1 MCPNTLMLVKWK
13 HVCYECQCPL
23 DIRLVIVEPNLNLFF
38 RDYGSW
44 CYLRPFSVCRNVSYY
59 KFYGLQVKRVCV
71 SCFDRP
77 RRVSVVKRESGLREK
92 RSCEVRSKTRED
104 IYEYFSD
111 FVAFRKRKDLDTC
124 TVEKHK
130 RKSVCCL
137 ELFWSI
143 M

>member
-1 MCPNTLMLVKWK
+1 MLVKWK

-59 KFYGLQVKRVCV
+59 KFYGLHVKRVCV
-71 SCFDRP
+71 SCFKRP
-77 RRVSVVKRESGLREK
+77 RRVSLVNRESGLREK